1 MTRAGPPRIAFAV
14 LALAFVVLAALVGIV
29 AHRNASRDTP
39 MNAFAGT
46 PLEPPKPAADFT
58 LTGGDG
64 RPAHVVVA
72 GATLEYLFFGY
83 THCPDECP
91 LAMGSLGRAYR
102 QLTPSERAR
111 TSVVF
116 VTVDPERDTP
126 AVVRRYVTGF
136 DPHFVGLTGTRAQLA
151 SVWTSYGVAVDAKT
165 KEIGHGDAIYAI
177 DANRNVILVYGP
189 EATAKALLADAR
201 KLVN

>member
-1 MTRAGPPRIAFAV
+1 VTRGGAPRLAFAGV
-14 LALAFVVLAALVGIV
+14 ALALVVLAAFVGIV
-29 AHRNASRDTP
+29 AHRRAAPAEP

-64 RPAHVVVA
+64 RPAHVIVA

-91 LAMGSLGRAYR
+91 LAMGSLGRAYHR
-102 QLTPSERAR
+102 LTPDQRAR
-111 TSVVF
+111 TRVVF

-126 AVVRRYVTGF
+126 AVVGRYATGF
-136 DPHFVGLTGTRAQLA
+136 DPRFIGLTGTRAQLER
-151 SVWTSYGVAVDAKT
+151 VWTSYGVAVDAKT
-165 KEIGHGDAIYAI
+165 KDIGHGDAIYAI
-177 DANRNVILVYGP
+177 DANRNVILVYTP
-189 EATAKALLADAR
+189 ETTAKALLADAL